1 MPHVYYLI
9 GSQVSFVLKK
19 LPIVFVVAMHVNS
32 KCILDTFDL
41 LRFKNTDLAFAHAPL
56 RYRLALAHDCH

>member
-1 MPHVYYLI
+1 MPRVYYLI

-41 LRFKNTDLAFAHAPL
+41 LRFKNT
-56 RYRLALAHDCH
+56 